1 MPCTVVI
8 ILQSIPFAEAAPDDE
23 EFDVD
28 EAESRTFDESLSRI
42 AIQSS
47 ALGVARSQGIYIS

>member
-8 ILQSIPFAEAAPDDE
+8 LQFIPFAETVPDDE

-42 AIQSS
+42 AIESS
-47 ALGVARSQGIYIS
+47 ALGVARSQGICVS

>member
-8 ILQSIPFAEAAPDDE
+8 ILQSIPFAETAPDE
-23 EFDVD
+23 EFDD

-42 AIQSS
+42 AIESS
-47 ALGVARSQGIYIS
+47 ALGVARS

>member
-8 ILQSIPFAEAAPDDE
+8 ILQSIRFAETAPDD

-47 ALGVARSQGIYIS
+47 ALRVARSQGIYIS